1 MFEKWDITSNDPRI
15 LFVMKLGQAL
25 HRYGVPS
32 HRLENGMNLVSQR
45 FGIQGSF
52 FVTPTGIF
60 ASFGPPEEQ
69 RTTLIRT
76 ESSEVNLEKMALLD
90 ELVNQV
96 TDERISIVE
105 GTERIEEI
113 VNSKPRYGRLLSATS
128 FAVSSGCAARIME
141 GGWRE
146 VGVAALIGL
155 FVGMLALVMGRSK
168 EAGRLFEPISAIVAS
183 ALVLVGAHFLQS
195 FSPGLTI
202 VASLIVLLPGL
213 TLTVA
218 MNELATRNL
227 VSGTAR
233 LMGATLVL
241 FQIGFGVAIG
251 SQVARVFPPANTVT
265 MVASSWSF
273 YVALFLAP
281 LAFSVLFKA
290 HPRDIIWIVIACLIG
305 FAGAHAGTI
314 LLGPKLGVCI
324 GALLL
329 GVGSNLYALIKD
341 RSAGITIVPGL
352 IMLVPGSLGL
362 GSLGKFIANDT
373 LYGLQLAFSMLLIAV
388 ALVTGLLMANVIL
401 PPRKTL

>member
-1 MFEKWDITSNDPRI
+1 MFEKGDISSNDPRI
-15 LFVMKLGQAL
+15 HFVMTLGQAL

-45 FGIQGSF
+45 FGMQASF
-52 FVTPTGIF
+52 FATPTGIF
-60 ASFGPPEEQ
+60 ASFGLPEEQ

-76 ESSEVNLEKMALLD
+76 ESSEVNLEKMTLLD

-96 TDERISIVE
+96 IDERISIAE
-105 GTERIEEI
+105 GTQRIEEI
-113 VNSKPRYGRLLSATS
+113 VNSKPRYGRLLSAIS

-141 GGWRE
+141 GGWGE

-155 FVGMLALVMGRSK
+155 FVGILALLMGRSK

-183 ALVLVGAHFLQS
+183 ALVMIGAYFLRS
-195 FSPGLTI
+195 FSSNLTI

-251 SQVARVFPPANTVT
+251 SQIARVLPAANTT
-265 MVASSWSF
+265 TLAAPEWSF

-281 LAFSVLFKA
+281 LAFSILFKA
-290 HPRDIIWIVIACLIG
+290 HPRDIVWIVIACLIG
-305 FAGAHAGTI
+305 FAGAHAGAT

-324 GALLL
+324 GAFVL

-341 RSAGITIVPGL
+341 RPAGITIVPGL

-373 LYGLQLAFSMLLIAV
+373 LYGLQLAFSMVLIAV
-388 ALVTGLLMANVIL
+388 ALVTGLLMANVII
-401 PPRKTL
+401 PSRKTL